1 MKLRKYALT
10 TAVDVF
16 LLDVGI
22 MGFLQLEEEKFTN
35 CYLVTVLDSSSQD
48 KESE

>member
-1 MKLRKYALT
+1 MKLHKYALT
-10 TAVDVF
+10 TDVF

-35 CYLVTVLDSSSQD
+35 WFLVTVLDSSSQD